1 MSRAFQAS
9 LIGMGLTALLTQVI
23 VTRELLASFY
33 GNELSI
39 GLILV
44 DWLLLVALGTGL
56 AGRLASRLRLGYGA
70 FAATQAFLAVLLP
83 LSVYIA
89 RRIGGGSAFPGQVIG
104 PLPTL
109 YLAGMTLLPCCAILG
124 AQFGLACV
132 LVTRPR
138 VPETA
143 PEARGAAPAEGP
155 GHGAAQVGRIY
166 VLEAGGAVVGG
177 LVFHFWLAGHV
188 QSMTALGAAGALNAA
203 LAVWLVLERLSAAR
217 RAALAGLAA
226 SLGLAV
232 AAAAL
237 VPRFASALE
246 RASLRARWRGYQLVD
261 ATNSRYGALAITR
274 SGSQLSFF
282 HDGLLAFT
290 SEDDLANE
298 ELAHLSMLEAPDPRR
313 VLFIS
318 GGLGGALGEVLK
330 HGVHSVD
337 YIELDSKEVELA
349 ARYLPPPLA
358 SVLRDPR
365 VRIHPIDGRVF
376 VRRAS
381 PDSYDAVIV
390 NVPDPST
397 GMLNRFY
404 TEEFFREVARV
415 LAPRGI
421 VCVDLTTAEAGPTGE
436 RRLLYASVLKA
447 LKAVFPDVVVLVPV
461 TKSRAFLF
469 GCPRSGVLS
478 QDPAVLAHR
487 LAERRVTGA
496 FVSPGWVGQQMLP
509 QPAWDLFVMSVER
522 ESDAATNRDF
532 RPVSYQYWLRLWLRQ
547 YSPEAAEALAHA
559 GGWAKWVWA
568 APALALLL
576 ALTLGRRWR
585 RYDSTT
591 AIWLLAGIGFVEMG
605 LQLMVLFSFQTV
617 AGYLFHQIGILTT
630 LFMAGLAVGGEVGRR
645 IVRRGRRAVAAAFAG
660 GLPGLLLVC
669 GAMPWLV
676 GHAPVGTEALKIVLG
691 ALSLV
696 IGVLGGLAYAPAVS
710 LATMHAGEAGR
721 AGAGLYAADLV
732 GGALG
737 AILVSV
743 LVLPALG
750 LWATCHGL
758 AILSAAGLILA
769 IPLVVRALRVP

>member
-1 MSRAFQAS
+1 MSRGFQAS
-9 LIGMGLTALLTQVI
+9 LVGMGLTALLTQVI
-23 VTRELLASFY
+23 LTRELLASFY

-44 DWLLLVALGTGL
+44 DWLLLVALGAGL

-70 FAATQAFLAVLLP
+70 FAATQALLAVLLP
-83 LSVYIA
+83 FSVYVA

-132 LVTRPR
+132 IVARPH
-138 VPETA
+138 VPETG
-143 PEARGAAPAEGP
+143 PEAG
-155 GHGAAQVGRIY
+155 GAAQVGRIY

-177 LVFHFWLAGHV
+177 LLFHFWLAGHV
-188 QSMTALGAAGALNAA
+188 QSMAALGAVGAVNAA
-203 LAVWLVLERLSAAR
+203 LAVWLTLEQLSAAR
-217 RAALAGLAA
+217 RAALVALAA
-226 SLGLAV
+226 SVGLAV
-232 AAAAL
+232 AVAAL

-261 ATNSRYGALAITR
+261 ATNSRYGALAVTK

-290 SEDDLANE
+290 TEDELANE
-298 ELAHLSMLEAPDPRR
+298 ELAHLSMLEAPDPQR

-330 HGVHSVD
+330 HGVQSAD
-337 YIELDSKEVELA
+337 YVELDSREIELA
-349 ARYLPPPLA
+349 ARYVPPALA

-365 VRIHPIDGRVF
+365 VHIHPIDGRVF

-381 PDSYDAVIV
+381 PHSYDVAIV

-404 TEEFFREVARV
+404 TEEFFREIARV
-415 LAPRGI
+415 LSPRGI

-447 LKAVFPDVVVLVPV
+447 LKAVFPDVAVIVPV
-461 TKSRAFLF
+461 TKSRALLF
-469 GCPRSGVLS
+469 GCPQAGVLS
-478 QDPAVLAHR
+478 QDPDLLADR
-487 LAERRVTGA
+487 LRERGVTGA

-509 QPAWDLFVMSVER
+509 QPAWDLFVMSVDA

-547 YSPEAAEALAHA
+547 YSPRAAEALAHA
-559 GGWAKWVWA
+559 GSWAKWVWA

-576 ALTLGRRWR
+576 ALTVGLRWR
-585 RYDSTT
+585 RYDGATV
-591 AIWLLAGIGFVEMG
+591 IGLLAGIGFIEMG
-605 LQLMVLFSFQTV
+605 LQLMVLFSFQIV
-617 AGYLFHQIGILTT
+617 AGYLFYQIGILTT
-630 LFMAGLAVGGEVGRR
+630 LFMAGLAIGGEIGRR
-645 IVRRGRRAVAAAFAG
+645 IVRHGGRAVAVAFAG
-660 GLPGLLLVC
+660 CLPGLLLVC

-676 GHAPVGTEALKIVLG
+676 GHAPGGTEALKVVIG
-691 ALSLV
+691 AISLV
-696 IGVLGGLAYAPAVS
+696 IGALGGLAYAPAVR
-710 LATMHAGEAGR
+710 LATAHAGEAGR

-758 AILSAAGLILA
+758 AILSAAGVILA
-769 IPLVVRALRVP
+769 VPLIVRTLRTP